1 MGKRKAG
8 YLRHKPTSSR
18 KKDETEDRCD
28 DDDDDGRASGG
39 QQCSLGAIRYETVTS
54 KVTVSSRSC
63 WNCLFPAAGGLLSGL
78 PPWAER
84 AAV

>member
-28 DDDDDGRASGG
+28 DDGRASGG
-39 QQCSLGAIRYETVTS
+39 QQCPLGAIRYETVTG
-54 KVTVSSRSC
+54 KVMY
-63 WNCLFPAAGGLLSGL
+63 GK
-78 PPWAER
+78 
-84 AAV
+84 